1 MTLKKEPYAVMV
13 TGEKKEEFRLK
24 SKWVEARLICS
35 KTGRDK
41 RYSRVKFV
49 NGYGKTKPSFTVSFK
64 GYKLE
69 ANGVHKKY
77 SNGLEV
83 DSRGSPT
90 YTIFLGDDILDES

>member
-1 MTLKKEPYAVMV
+1 MGCGVQ
-13 TGEKKEEFRLK
+13 
-24 SKWVEARLICS
+24 SKIDTCQLSISHATPLWIESRLIDS
-35 KTGRDK
+35 ATGKDK
-41 RYSRVKFV
+41 QYDRVKFV
-49 NGYGKTKPSFTVSFK
+49 NGYGKHRPSFTVSFK